1 MTTSRAFGLAT
12 TPKLESLVRPTVRA
26 MPAYEPSR
34 PSAKQVPH
42 RIKLDQNESTH
53 GPSPKARAA
62 LAAYDELH
70 RYPDFEAVALRE
82 ALARYAGVPAEQI
95 IAGAGLDDVLAMLGL
110 VLLDEGDEVIISE
123 PTFGVYRS
131 VVALAGGVTVNVPL
145 KPGYELDADGILDA
159 VTPRTKYIMICTP
172 NNPTGNVL
180 DPVAVEQVVAGAP
193 CLVAIDEA
201 YAEFVGST
209 HLPLMERYN
218 NVAILRTLSKF
229 AGLAGMRVGYG
240 IFPPELIPHFWRVKP
255 PFNIAGAAMAAAI
268 ASLDDVPYLIGI
280 VEQIKTDR
288 EALAA
293 QLRELPG
300 VEPFPSSTN
309 FILVRLPVAN
319 AAPIRAAL
327 ADRGILVRYF
337 GRPDLGI
344 ADCLRVSVGSTEEN
358 EIFVRELA
366 DLLESGNFS

>member
-12 TPKLESLVRPTVRA
+12 TPELESLVRPAVRA

-34 PSAKQVPH
+34 PSAKHVPH

-62 LAAYDELH
+62 LSAYDEQH

-82 ALARYAGVPAEQI
+82 ALARYAGAPAEQI

-110 VLLDEGDEVIISE
+110 VFLDPGDEVIISE
-123 PTFGVYRS
+123 PTFGVYRT
-131 VVALAGGVTVNVPL
+131 VVALAGATTINVPL
-145 KPGYELDADGILDA
+145 KAGYELDADGVLA
-159 VTPRTKYIMICTP
+159 AATPRTKYIMICTP
-172 NNPTGNVL
+172 NNPTGNIL
-180 DPVAVEQVVAGAP
+180 DPAAVERVVAGAP

-201 YAEFVGST
+201 YFEFVGTT
-209 HLPLMERYN
+209 HLPLMARYN
-218 NVAILRTLSKF
+218 NVTILRTLSKF

-255 PFNIAGAAMAAAI
+255 PFNIAGASMAAAI
-268 ASLDDVPYLIGI
+268 ASLDDVPFLMGI
-280 VEQIKTDR
+280 VEQIKADR
-288 EALAA
+288 DQLAA

-300 VEPFPSSTN
+300 VEPLPSATN
-309 FILVRLPVAN
+309 FILVRLPVSN

-344 ADCLRVSVGSTEEN
+344 TDCLRVSVGSTEEN
-358 EIFVRELA
+358 EVFLRELA
-366 DLLESGNFS
+366 DLLENGAWS

>member
-1 MTTSRAFGLAT
+1 MTTSRAVSPAT
-12 TPKLESLVRPTVRA
+12 TDLDSLVRPAVRA
-26 MPAYEPSR
+26 MPAYEPAR
-34 PSAKQVPH
+34 PSAKKIPH
-42 RIKLDQNESTH
+42 RVKLDQNESTH

-62 LAAYDELH
+62 LATYNELH

-82 ALARYAGVPAEQI
+82 AIARYAEAPVEQI

-110 VLLDEGDEVIISE
+110 VFLDPGDEVIISE
-123 PTFGVYRS
+123 PTFGVYRT
-131 VVALAGGVTVNVPL
+131 VVALAGATTVNVPL
-145 KPGYELDADGILDA
+145 KPGYELDADGILA
-159 VTPRTKYIMICTP
+159 AITSRTKYIMICTP

-180 DPVAVEQVVAGAP
+180 DPAAVERVVAGSP

-201 YAEFVGST
+201 YAEFVGTT
-209 HLPLMERYN
+209 HLPLMARYS

-229 AGLAGMRVGYG
+229 AGLAGMRIGYG
-240 IFPPELIPHFWRVKP
+240 IFPPAVIPHFWRVKP

-268 ASLDDVPYLIGI
+268 ASLDDVPYLMGI

-288 EALAA
+288 EVLSA

-300 VEPFPSSTN
+300 VEPLPSATN
-309 FILVRLPVAN
+309 FILARLPVSN

-327 ADRGILVRYF
+327 ADRGILVRHF

-366 DLLESGNFS
+366 DVLETGDWS